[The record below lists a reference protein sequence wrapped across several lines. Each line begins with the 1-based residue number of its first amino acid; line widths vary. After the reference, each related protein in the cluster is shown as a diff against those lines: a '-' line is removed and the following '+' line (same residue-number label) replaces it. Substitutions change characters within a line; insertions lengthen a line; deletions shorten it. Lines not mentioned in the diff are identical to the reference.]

1 MSKGKAILVLENGSA
16 YEGIS
21 CGATG
26 EKAGWVSFYTG
37 VVGYQ
42 EVITSPSNAGKIILM
57 TYPLIGNY
65 GVTKKFRE
73 SEQSWLAGLIIKEK
87 SRITSNWQA
96 EEDLTDALINEKVLA
111 MEAVDTRALMVE
123 LRQAGEQWGIISTR
137 DFKPQSLKK
146 KIKRAQQRQGLD
158 LMKKISSKR
167 ITKLSK
173 KGPAVAII
181 DIGVTNSLIIQLTR
195 LGAQLNLIPYD
206 APADKILALSPKGDT
221 LALSPK
227 GIIISDGPETDRGI
241 DIVVDTVKRLLG
253 RLPIFGLGTGCQ
265 VLARAMG
272 AQIKKMHLGHHGVNY
287 PIMQPGSLK
296 GEITVQNHSYM
307 IDEDSFD
314 GNDVEITWRN
324 INDQSIEGIRNSK
337 LKASGCQFYPAS
349 GGFDEVNPVL
359 EKFISGLRIK

>member
-1 MSKGKAILVLENGSA
+1 MSKGKAILVLENGSV

-21 CGATG
+21 CGAAG
-26 EKAGWVSFYTG
+26 EKVGWVSFYTG

-65 GVTKKFRE
+65 GVAKKFRE
-73 SEQSWLAGLIIKEK
+73 SKQSWLVGLIIKEK

-96 EEDLTDALINEKVLA
+96 EEDLTAALKDEKALA

-146 KIKRAQQRQGLD
+146 KIEQTQQRQGLD
-158 LMKKISSKR
+158 LIKNFSSKR
-167 ITKLSK
+167 ITRLSK

-181 DIGVTNSLIIQLTR
+181 DIGVTNSLTTQLTR
-195 LGAQLNLIPYD
+195 FGAQLNLIPYD
-206 APADKILALSPKGDT
+206 APAEKI

-253 RLPIFGLGTGCQ
+253 RLPIFGLGAGCQ
-265 VLARAMG
+265 VLVRAMG
-272 AQIKKMHLGHHGVNY
+272 AGIKKMHLGHHGVNY
-287 PIMQPGSLK
+287 PILQPGSLK
-296 GEITVQNHSYM
+296 GEITVQNHSYV
-307 IDEDSFD
+307 IDEDSLD
-314 GNDVEITWRN
+314 GNDVEVTWRN
-324 INDQSIEGIRNSK
+324 INDQTIEGIRNSK

-349 GGFDEVNPVL
+349 LGFDEVNPIL
-359 EKFISGLRIK
+359 GEFISGLSSK